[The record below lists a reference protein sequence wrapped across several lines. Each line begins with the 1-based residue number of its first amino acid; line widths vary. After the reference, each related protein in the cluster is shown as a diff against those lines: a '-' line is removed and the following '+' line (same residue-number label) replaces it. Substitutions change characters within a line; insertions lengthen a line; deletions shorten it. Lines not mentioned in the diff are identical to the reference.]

1 MSLWVTPNIQFLSI
15 IRIVAYHLQYKEYG
29 EGLTEFTLDTFCT
42 ANNKSYIE
50 VENGEQGY
58 I

>member
-1 MSLWVTPNIQFLSI
+1 MGDPKHSVLVHH
-15 IRIVAYHLQYKEYG
+15 IVAYHLQYEEYG
-29 EGLTEFTLDTFCT
+29 EGLTQFTLDTFCT
-42 ANNKSYIE
+42 ASNKSYIE